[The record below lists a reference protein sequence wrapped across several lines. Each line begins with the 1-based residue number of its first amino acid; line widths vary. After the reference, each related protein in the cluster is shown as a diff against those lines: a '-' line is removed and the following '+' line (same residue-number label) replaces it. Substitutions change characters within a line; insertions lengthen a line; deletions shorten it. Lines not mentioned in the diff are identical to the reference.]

1 MSGLFLRHLAYL
13 GPRKKPASITFER
26 GLNVVCGASDTG
38 KSLIVESLDF
48 MLGGTQP
55 PREVP
60 ERAGYDRVRLLIESK
75 GWPLLGLERSIEG
88 GNFASYQEE
97 LLDGLPSTNPR
108 TLREKHSAA
117 RQDTLSHELLERI
130 GLTEKY
136 LRRNKA
142 GATRTASI
150 RDIARLCVVTEEEIQ
165 RRSSPFQTG
174 QYTQATSEYAAFK
187 LLLSGTD
194 DSALVG
200 TVEAG
205 RVRESVSGKVELLT
219 QMIEELQIEIDE
231 EGHDQEELLDQLS
244 KLEGSIEEC
253 NDELSAAQGTLNALI
268 EDRAAAASEINKRRA
283 RLVEIAELTKRFALL
298 DEHYS
303 TDLKRLES
311 IREAGSLFVHSDRKI
326 CPLCGSNP
334 EDQHRDSDCDGNV
347 EAVLLAAIAEMH
359 KIRKLQFELRDTVAT
374 LEGERDRINGEL
386 PKYSERYATLDGELS
401 DIARPELSTKRSSYN
416 ELISKRAEVNSVL
429 EKFKRLKRL
438 IDQRDDLES
447 GDGGDGKPTE
457 TKTIISKSTLD
468 EFSQTVERILAA
480 WHYPNA
486 QRVFFDETTRDFQ
499 IAGKARGS
507 SGKGLRAISHAAVTI
522 GLLEFCLER
531 GLPHPGFVILDS
543 PLLAYWKPEG
553 DDDDLRGTDIKERF
567 YEYLIGFKDNAQII
581 IVENEH
587 PQPLVAEAANVSVFT
602 KNPNQG
608 RYGFFPVPV

>member
-1 MSGLFLRHLAYL
+1 MNGLFLRHLAYL
-13 GPRKKPASITFER
+13 GPRKEPASISFER

-60 ERAGYDRVRLLIESK
+60 ERAGYDRVRLLVESE
-75 GWPLLGLERSIEG
+75 GWPILGLERSIEG
-88 GNFASYQEE
+88 GHFASFDEE
-97 LLDGLPSTNPR
+97 LLDGEPRSEPR

-117 RQDTLSHELLERI
+117 RQDTLSHELLERV
-130 GLTEKY
+130 GLTDRY

-150 RDIARLCVVTEEEIQ
+150 RDIVRLCVVTEEEIQ
-165 RRSSPFQTG
+165 RRSSPFLTG

-200 TVEAG
+200 TVDAA

-219 QMIEELQIEIDE
+219 QMIDELQIEIDE
-231 EGHDQEELLDQLS
+231 EGHDEEELHHQLS
-244 KLEGSIEEC
+244 KLRDAINER
-253 NDELSAAQGTLNALI
+253 NDELSAAQSTLNTLI
-268 EDRAAAASEINKRRA
+268 EERGTIASEINRRRA
-283 RLVEIAELTKRFALL
+283 RLVEIGELTKRFALL
-298 DEHYS
+298 DDHYS

-311 IREAGSLFVHSDRKI
+311 IHEAGSLFVHSDRRA
-326 CPLCGSNP
+326 CPLCGSDP
-334 EDQHRDSDCDGNV
+334 EDQHLDSDCDGNV
-347 EAVLLAAIAEMH
+347 EAVLQAAIAEME
-359 KIRKLQFELRDTVAT
+359 KIKNLQSELQDTVGT
-374 LEGERDRINGEL
+374 LEGERDRIEGEL
-386 PKYSERYATLDGELS
+386 PEYTKSYATLDGELS
-401 DIARPELSTKRSSYN
+401 EIARPDLSTKRSSYN
-416 ELISKRAEVNSVL
+416 DLISKRAEVNSAL

-438 IDQRDDLES
+438 VDQRDDLES
-447 GDGGDGKPTE
+447 GDEDEGKPTE

-468 EFSQTVERILAA
+468 EFSQTVERILSA

-486 QRVFFDETTRDFQ
+486 QRVFFDETARDFQ

-567 YEYLIGFKDNAQII
+567 YEYLIGFRDKAQII

-587 PQPLVAEAANVSVFT
+587 PQASVAATASVSVFT

-608 RYGFFPVPV
+608 RYGFFPVAR

>member
-13 GPRKKPASITFER
+13 GPRKEPVSISFER

-60 ERAGYDRVRLLIESK
+60 ERAGYDRVRLLIESD
-75 GWPLLGLERSIEG
+75 GWPMLGLERSIEG
-88 GNFASYQEE
+88 GHFASFEEE
-97 LLDGLPSTNPR
+97 LLDGRPSTEPR

-117 RQDTLSHELLERI
+117 REDTLSHELLARM
-130 GLTEKY
+130 GLTERY

-165 RRSSPFQTG
+165 RRSSPFLTG

-194 DSALVG
+194 DSALIG

-231 EGHDQEELLDQLS
+231 EGHDEEELLDQLS
-244 KLEGSIEEC
+244 NLEGSIEDC
-253 NDELSAAQGTLNALI
+253 NEELSAAQGTLNSLI
-268 EDRAAAASEINKRRA
+268 EDRGVAASEINKRRA
-283 RLVEIAELTKRFALL
+283 RLVEIEELTKRFALL
-298 DEHYS
+298 DDHYS

-311 IREAGSLFVHSDRKI
+311 VREAGSLFVHSDRVV

-334 EDQHRDSDCDGNV
+334 EDQHLDADCDGNV
-347 EAVLLAAIAEMH
+347 EAVLHAAIAEMD
-359 KIRKLQFELRDTVAT
+359 KIKKLQSELQDTVET
-374 LEGERDRINGEL
+374 LGVERGRIDGEL
-386 PKYSERYATLDGELS
+386 PQYTERYATLNGELS
-401 DIARPELSTKRSSYN
+401 DIARPDLSTKRGSYN
-416 ELISKRAEVNSVL
+416 ELISERAEVNSAL
-429 EKFKRLKRL
+429 EKFKRFKRL

-447 GDGGDGKPTE
+447 GNDGDGKPTE

-553 DDDDLRGTDIKERF
+553 DDDDLRGTDIKEHF
-567 YEYLIGFKDNAQII
+567 YEYLIGFKETAQII

-587 PQPLVAEAANVSVFT
+587 PQPSVADAASVSVFT

-608 RYGFFPVPV
+608 RYGFFPAPL